1 MDFSTRCIVKNE
13 SGGEVNYS
21 PVPVRFAREL
31 DKTGLRIHVFYE
43 HVSSPPVEAAPSA
56 SAPLRAFSFYCLLQL
71 LDGDGFF
78 YDPGKGE
85 VRRFA
90 PGYGL
95 LVPPSFRHRY
105 GGFQKPFTE
114 DSICFSGP
122 AADTLYRTGLLRGG
136 ILYFGQE
143 RRILPIIRLIREA
156 TLPSQFA
163 ATALLLK
170 LLVDLHGENLETNAQ
185 ETSPH
190 AKLNLLMREIRSS
203 HRWWTVEEMAEYAN
217 MSENHLRKLF
227 REQTGTSPKH
237 FLDQLWL
244 NRAIDLLCST
254 PLPLSEAARKTGCAD
269 PYYFFRRFKKLTGC
283 TPAQYRRIYG
293 RKYPAAGNGEAP
305 GTEKSI
311 PDGKKSPGSL

>member
-1 MDFSTRCIVKNE
+1 MDFSTPCIVKNE

-43 HVSSPPVEAAPSA
+43 NVT
-56 SAPLRAFSFYCLLQL
+56 SAPVRDTPSPTEPLRSFSFYCLLQL

-78 YDPGKGE
+78 YDPERGE
-85 VRRFA
+85 VRRFV

-95 LVPPSFRHRY
+95 LVPPSLRHRY
-105 GGFQKPFTE
+105 GGFRKDFTE

-170 LLVDLHGENLETNAQ
+170 LLVDLHGENLENNTK
-185 ETSPH
+185 EESPH
-190 AKLNLLMREIRSS
+190 AKLNLLMREIRNS
-203 HRWWTVEEMAEYAN
+203 HRWWTVEEMEEYAN
-217 MSENHLRKLF
+217 MIENHLRKLL

-237 FLDQLWL
+237 FRDQLWL
-244 NRAIDLLCST
+244 YRAIDLLCST
-254 PLPLSEAARKTGCAD
+254 GISLPEAARKTGCAD
-269 PYYFFRRFKKLTGC
+269 PYYFFRRFKKLTGY
-283 TPAQYRRIYG
+283 TPAHYRKIYG
-293 RKYPAAGNGEAP
+293 RKQPLRQ
-305 GTEKSI
+305 
-311 PDGKKSPGSL
+311 D

>member
-1 MDFSTRCIVKNE
+1 MDFSTPCIVKNE

-43 HVSSPPVEAAPSA
+43 NVTSPPVRNTPSPTE
-56 SAPLRAFSFYCLLQL
+56 PLRTFSFYCLLQL

-78 YDPGKGE
+78 YEPEKGE

-95 LVPPSFRHRY
+95 LVPPSLHHRY
-105 GGFQKPFTE
+105 GGFDRSFTE

-170 LLVDLHGENLETNAQ
+170 LLVDLHGENLENNA
-185 ETSPH
+185 EKESPH

-217 MSENHLRKLF
+217 LSENHLRKLF
-227 REQTGTSPKH
+227 RKQTGTSPKH

-254 PLPLSEAARKTGCAD
+254 TISLPEAARKTGCAD
-269 PYYFFRRFKKLTGC
+269 PYYFFRRFKKLTGY
-283 TPAQYRRIYG
+283 TPAQYRRVY
-293 RKYPAAGNGEAP
+293 
-305 GTEKSI
+305 
-311 PDGKKSPGSL
+311 GKKDSSGKDEDSE

>member
-43 HVSSPPVEAAPSA
+43 NVTSPPVRDTPSPTE
-56 SAPLRAFSFYCLLQL
+56 PLRTFSFYCLLQL

-78 YDPGKGE
+78 YDPEKGE

-95 LVPPSFRHRY
+95 LVPPSLRHRY
-105 GGFQKPFTE
+105 GGFDRSFSE

-136 ILYFGQE
+136 ILYFGHE
-143 RRILPIIRLIREA
+143 RRLLPIIRLIREA

-170 LLVDLHGENLETNAQ
+170 LLVDLHGENLENN
-185 ETSPH
+185 EKEESPH
-190 AKLNLLMREIRSS
+190 AKLNLLMREIRNS

-217 MSENHLRKLF
+217 MSENHLRKLSSTSSGSTGQSTCSA
-227 REQTGTSPKH
+227 RQTFPSRTQRGKPGAPIPIIFFGASKNSP
-237 FLDQLWL
+237 
-244 NRAIDLLCST
+244 AT
-254 PLPLSEAARKTGCAD
+254 LPRNIAKS
-269 PYYFFRRFKKLTGC
+269 
-283 TPAQYRRIYG
+283 
-293 RKYPAAGNGEAP
+293 
-305 GTEKSI
+305 TEKNNATRYFPSEI
-311 PDGKKSPGSL
+311 SLSCS